1 MTATLDETVLQERLK
16 DAMRAKATDQ
26 VLVLRGIIAA
36 IKNLKIER
44 RGSAAEESAVVS
56 AADITQLV
64 RREIKQREE
73 AIGFA
78 GQAKRADLVDKNTRD
93 KEYLESFLPQ
103 GVSKGDLDAA
113 IARLHA
119 AGATAIGPL
128 MGKLKAEFGARL
140 DGKAASESI
149 KEFLSRKEGS

>member
-1 MTATLDETVLQERLK
+1 MSSLSESIIQERLK
-16 DAMRAKATDQ
+16 DAMRSRAGDE
-26 VLVLRGIIAA
+26 VMVLRGIVAA

-44 RGSAAEESAVVS
+44 RGAGGSEELAES
-56 AADITQLV
+56 DITQLV

-78 GQAKRADLVDKNTRD
+78 QQGGRADLVEKNTRE
-93 KEYLESFLPQ
+93 KRFLEGFLPQ
-103 GVSKGDLDAA
+103 ALSGEELETA
-113 IARLHA
+113 IGRHHA

-140 DGKAASESI
+140 DGKVASEAI
-149 KEFLSRKEGS
+149 REFLRRREGS

>member
-1 MTATLDETVLQERLK
+1 VTAILDETVLQDRLK
-16 DAMRAKATDQ
+16 DAMRARAADQ
-26 VLVLRGIIAA
+26 ILVLRGIIAA
-36 IKNLKIER
+36 LKNLKIER
-44 RGSAAEESAVVS
+44 RGAAAGEPPTLS

-78 GQAKRADLVDKNTRD
+78 EKAARADLVEKNARE
-93 KEYLESFLPQ
+93 KEFLESFLPQ
-103 GVSKGDLDAA
+103 GLSKADLDAA

-140 DGKAASESI
+140 DGKAASEAI
-149 KEFLSRKEGS
+149 KEYLSHKEGS